1 MPEPALTDSHCHL
14 NHPDFADDVPTRD
27 QWDPSA
33 SAFWSTPGGKESPAE
48 EQSENTL
55 AGHREHL
62 VSALQAM
69 VDGQV
74 SSFLFIRQ
82 GEGYESVLFSAEV
95 VVESEL
101 NPV

>member
-1 MPEPALTDSHCHL
+1 
-14 NHPDFADDVPTRD
+14 
-27 QWDPSA
+27 
-33 SAFWSTPGGKESPAE
+33 
-48 EQSENTL
+48 
-55 AGHREHL
+55 
-62 VSALQAM
+62 M